1 MMPVTIQ
8 EITAYIERNI
18 QEFHRRRLESLAKLK
33 LKKVLLRKNPYLYRA
48 KDIIDAHDLVK
59 SLLDAHLSS
68 QEEGIFGDF
77 LEGLAV
83 YVCSKAYGGRKS
95 SANGI
100 DLEFERENI
109 YNLVSIKSGP
119 NWGNSRQI
127 AKMREDFTKA
137 KRILRT
143 SGSVKHVEA
152 INGCCYGR
160 EQSEDKGEYLK
171 LCGESF
177 WAFISGQRSL
187 YTDIIEPLG
196 HQAKQRNEEF
206 AIEYSKVINR
216 FTKEFI
222 ESFCDLNGQIDWVK
236 LVTFNSGKN

>member
-1 MMPVTIQ
+1 MTIQ